1 MQVVSLASGSTG
13 NACLIQTPV
22 GALLVDAGL
31 PQKTILARCARFGTL
46 PEHLLG
52 IIVTHEHGDHTTSA
66 GALAKRYRIPIY
78 TMAATAQK
86 INIPPTVTV
95 HHLDYTHPTLIAG
108 IAIQAMAVSH
118 DAVAP
123 IAVQISHDQITAAIA
138 TDLGQW
144 QPMLVP
150 FLQAAQLIVIEANHD
165 RERLRLS
172 SYDHSLKLRIAS
184 PTGHLDNIQTGA
196 LLAQVGQDKQPRD
209 VWLAHL
215 SREANSPEIAVR
227 SIHTVLHMHDCQQYF
242 RTITALPP
250 HDCVAWGPAQ
260 RTMQKTLW

>member
-1 MQVVSLASGSTG
+1 MQVMSLASGSTG

-46 PEHLLG
+46 PAHFVG
-52 IIVTHEHGDHTTSA
+52 IIVTHEHGDHTTSVV
-66 GALAKRYRIPIY
+66 ALAKRYRIPIY

-86 INIPPTVTV
+86 INIPTTVVV
-95 HHLDYTHPTLIAG
+95 HHLDEQHPTDIAG
-108 IAIQAMAVSH
+108 ITIRAMAVSH

-123 IAVQISHDQITAAIA
+123 IAVQICYEQIIVAIA
-138 TDLGQW
+138 TDLGEW
-144 QPMLVP
+144 QPALVP

-165 RERLRLS
+165 RERLRLA

-196 LLAQVGQDKQPRD
+196 LLAQVAQDKYPRD

-215 SREANSPEIAVR
+215 SREANSPELAVR
-227 SIHTVLHMHDCQQYF
+227 SIQTVLHMHACQQYF
-242 RTITALPP
+242 RTITPLPP
-250 HDCVAWGPAQ
+250 YDCVAWGPAQ
-260 RTMQKTLW
+260 RTFQKTLW